1 MTHARPQPWFRR
13 LLSLVTGIALT
24 AALIAADPLLLAQT
38 PRSSPHW
45 VGTWATAGMARAAQ
59 PPAIQGRGQG
69 AQPPRPPLNFN
80 NQTLRQIVHAS
91 IGGERVRVV
100 LSNVL
105 GTAPLQIGA
114 AHIAL
119 RDKEAAIVAGSDRP
133 LTFSGNPAMTI
144 PAGAVIVSD
153 AVGLAIPAF
162 ADLAI
167 DIFLPGDTGAGT
179 SPLTMHNGARQTNYV
194 SSPGN
199 HAGEGDLP
207 VMTTTPSWFFLA
219 RVEVTAAE
227 QVGAV
232 VTLGDSI
239 TDGYNSTPN
248 TNNRW
253 PDHLARRLGQAAGTK
268 MAVMNVG
275 IDGNKVL
282 ADGNGVAALAR
293 FDRDVVAQTGAT
305 HLVVL
310 EGIND
315 LGLARDNPEPSAADI
330 IAGYKQLIER
340 AHARGLKIYAGTLM
354 PFEGATFAGYWT
366 AQKETTRGAVNE
378 WIRTGKAFDGVFDFD
393 AVVRDPSEP
402 MKYLP
407 KFDSGDHLHP
417 NDAGYEAMA
426 NAIDRQV
433 FKTAARGTPRS
444 Q

>member
-1 MTHARPQPWFRR
+1 MIPSRPQPWLRR
-13 LLSLVTGIALT
+13 FSSLVTGIELA
-24 AALIAADPLLLAQT
+24 AALVAAGPLLLAQ
-38 PRSSPHW
+38 PGRSQHW
-45 VGTWATAGMARAAQ
+45 VGTWATAGMARASQ
-59 PPAIQGRGQG
+59 PPPTQGRGQ
-69 AQPPRPPLNFN
+69 ATPPRPLLNFN

-91 IGGERVRVV
+91 IGGDHVRVV

-105 GTAPLQIGA
+105 GTAPLQVGA

-119 RDKEAAIVAGSDRP
+119 RDKEAAIIAGSDRP

-153 AVGLAIPAF
+153 SVSLAVPAF

-167 DIFLPGDTGAGT
+167 DIFLPGDTAAT
-179 SPLTMHNGARQTNYV
+179 ASPLTIHNGARQTNYV
-194 SSPGN
+194 SATGN
-199 HAGEGDLP
+199 HVGEADLQNT
-207 VMTTTPSWFFLA
+207 TTTPSWFFLA
-219 RVEVTAAE
+219 RVEVTAAA

-253 PDHLARRLGQAAGTK
+253 PDHLAKRLGQAAGGQ
-268 MAVMNVG
+268 MGVMNVG

-315 LGLARDNPEPSAADI
+315 LGLARDNPEPTAAQL
-330 IAGYKQLIER
+330 IAGYKQIIER
-340 AHARGLKIYAGTLM
+340 AHARGLKVYAGTLM
-354 PFEGATFAGYWT
+354 PFEGATFPGYWT
-366 AQKETTRGAVNE
+366 AQKEATRRSVNE

-393 AVVRDPSEP
+393 AVVRDPSQP

-426 NAIDRQV
+426 NAIDRKI
-433 FKTAARGTPRS
+433 FKAVARGNSRS